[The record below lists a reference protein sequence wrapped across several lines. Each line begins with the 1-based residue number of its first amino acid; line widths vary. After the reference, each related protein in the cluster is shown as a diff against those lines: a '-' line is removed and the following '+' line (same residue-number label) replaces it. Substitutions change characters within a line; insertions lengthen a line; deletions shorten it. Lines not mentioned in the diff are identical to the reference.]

1 MKKQLI
7 AASLFLSASAPAFA
21 EHINEIDRLLN
32 VSQQISSQV
41 QNAKY
46 AVTGALHAAINGD
59 GIADVGSVSGYQIT
73 TDQMNTY
80 NDALDDVRSAV
91 YYNSQMFL
99 EDAAEEA
106 MSNLAAAVDV
116 FAVAAQEIAKVDA
129 VAEVAENVDT
139 IEEQVQL
146 QEFVQNEDVEL
157 TQQDIVAYND
167 SLENVEAASQE
178 AAAFMIASKAEYVT
192 VESDHFTETY
202 NQNLLDAT
210 VSYTATNDTLEL
222 VWATG
227 AGVSYSGFFE
237 NDFMSTQEV
246 LGVGQSIYEGNTYE

>member
-21 EHINEIDRLLN
+21 ETEIDRLLN
-32 VSQQISSQV
+32 VSQQISAQV

-46 AVTGALHAAINGD
+46 AVTGAVHAAVHGD
-59 GIADVGSVSGYQIT
+59 GVAGVGTV
-73 TDQMNTY
+73 TDYRISTEQMNTY
-80 NDALDDVRSAV
+80 NEALDDVRSAV
-91 YYNSQMFL
+91 YYNAEMFL

-106 MSNLAAAVDV
+106 MDNLAAAVDV

-139 IEEQVQL
+139 VEEQVQL

-178 AAAFMIASKAEYVT
+178 AAAFLIASKAEYVT
-192 VESDHFTETY
+192 AESDYFTDSY
-202 NQNLLDAT
+202 NQNLLNAT
-210 VSYTATNDTLEL
+210 ASYTATNDTLEL
-222 VWATG
+222 VWANG
-227 AGVSYSGFFE
+227 AGISYSGFFA
-237 NDFMSTQEV
+237 DGFMSIQEV

>member
-21 EHINEIDRLLN
+21 ETEIDRLLD
-32 VSQQISSQV
+32 VSQQISARV

-46 AVTGALHAAINGD
+46 AVTGAVHAAVQGD
-59 GIADVGSVSGYQIT
+59 GIADVGAVTDYQIST
-73 TDQMNTY
+73 EQMNTY
-80 NDALDDVRSAV
+80 NEALDDVRSAV

-106 MSNLAAAVDV
+106 MDNLAAVVDV

-139 IEEQVQL
+139 VEEQVQL

-178 AAAFMIASKAEYVT
+178 AAAFLIASKAEYVT
-192 VESDHFTETY
+192 AESDRFSDSY

-210 VSYTATNDTLEL
+210 VSYTATTDTLEL
-222 VWATG
+222 VWAS
-227 AGVSYSGFFE
+227 GVHISYSGFFA